1 MCTKTTY
8 KQIMTSDN
16 VQNLLTFDE
25 RASTASLARNTHARS
40 TDLREQMYDV
50 EYENAGRSS
59 ARPAMAR

>member
-1 MCTKTTY
+1 
-8 KQIMTSDN
+8 MTSDN

-25 RASTASLARNTHARS
+25 RASTASLARNTHSRS